1 MASKIVFGKW
11 ESISLLA
18 VLMSTQ
24 IFLGFPRLMV
34 ETAGTGAWLLVIYA
48 AVLAML
54 LFAVIAKLYSPFE
67 GKDIIDI
74 GGLAGGNAGRIITGS
89 IFLLYLIFIVSV
101 SLREYAENMK
111 IIYLNVTPISF
122 VEMFFLAGMIAGA
135 FMGIESIVRLG
146 AILAPVIAVG
156 FFMIT
161 FGIYPYYD
169 FSKIFPVLGSG
180 VNNIFLRGFSKVSV
194 FSAISVLFLI
204 APFLKTNKNFRTTG
218 YASIG
223 ISAVMLTWSSLMNIL
238 AFDYPA
244 ALERLMPVFQM
255 ARLVNLGRFF
265 QRVESLFMIAWT
277 VSGFLYLSAV
287 FFFIA
292 YVFRKTFKLEYYRPV
307 IFPFATL
314 VFTISLMPPNVIA
327 ATRLEIDYFRNYVW
341 IISFVLPI
349 VVLLIARARIKVLK
363 TGGAENA

>member
-1 MASKIVFGKW
+1 VASKIVFGKW

-34 ETAGTGAWLLVIYA
+34 EAAGTGAWLLVIYA

-54 LFAVIAKLYSPFE
+54 LFAVISKLYSPFE

-101 SLREYAENMK
+101 SLREYAENMR

-180 VNNIFLRGFSKVSV
+180 VNNIFLRGFSKISV
-194 FSAISVLFLI
+194 FSAISILFLI
-204 APFLKTNKNFRTTG
+204 APFLKTNKNFKVTG

-223 ISAVMLTWSSLMNIL
+223 ISAVMLTWSSLINIL

-265 QRVESLFMIAWT
+265 QRVE
-277 VSGFLYLSAV
+277 
-287 FFFIA
+287 
-292 YVFRKTFKLEYYRPV
+292 
-307 IFPFATL
+307 
-314 VFTISLMPPNVIA
+314 
-327 ATRLEIDYFRNYVW
+327 
-341 IISFVLPI
+341 
-349 VVLLIARARIKVLK
+349 
-363 TGGAENA
+363 